1 MSAAYE
7 IKNGRLIRC
16 NISSE
21 TVEIP
26 ENVKAIGKFV
36 FALNETVKN
45 VILPSKCTHID
56 KAAFFGCKTLK
67 MCQLNT

>member
-36 FALNETVKN
+36 FALNETV
-45 VILPSKCTHID
+45 T
-56 KAAFFGCKTLK
+56 
-67 MCQLNT
+67 